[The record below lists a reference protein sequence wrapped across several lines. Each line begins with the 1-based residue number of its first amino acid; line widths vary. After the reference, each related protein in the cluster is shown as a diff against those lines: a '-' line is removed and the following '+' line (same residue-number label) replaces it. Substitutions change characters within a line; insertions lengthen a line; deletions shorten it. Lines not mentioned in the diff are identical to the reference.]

1 MTLAKALGGGLPLGA
16 VVAPRAI
23 HERWKTSTHGST
35 FGGNPVSCASGLAT
49 LNVLKDERLVE
60 RADLVGKIIVEELA
74 PLRRDAR
81 VREIRTTGA
90 MAAIEF
96 ADKTASKAA
105 IHGALE
111 RNVLLITCGSH
122 DQVVRFIPPLN
133 IAEDDLRTGVRSFVQ
148 AAQADAVGAP
158 A

>member
-1 MTLAKALGGGLPLGA
+1 MTLAKALGGGMPLGA

-23 HERWKTSTHGST
+23 HERWTTSTHGST

-49 LNVLKDERLVE
+49 LEVIRDEGLVK
-60 RADLVGKIIVEELA
+60 RADLVGRIIVEELA
-74 PLRRDAR
+74 PLRHDPR

-96 ADKTASKAA
+96 ADKTASKNAT
-105 IHGALE
+105 HGALE
-111 RNVLLITCGSH
+111 RNVLLITCGAH

-133 IAEDDLRTGVRSFVQ
+133 IAEEDLRTGIRAFVQ
-148 AAQADAVGAP
+148 AAQASAVGTP